1 MVKRDE
7 QGCEILE
14 PGEEGIKLLIKGKLK
29 NIPEFSFKKP
39 KSEKEKLE
47 AEAKKEA
54 KKETKKNDLNVL
66 IDQIE
71 KNFEKFQT
79 TKKIAQQQTQQQI
92 PIYIPQ
98 YTPPQGKQLNT
109 QNLTEINNMIL
120 EKENEIKEYY
130 ETKFNLKWSNV
141 EDAYNLMEQQVLE
154 EDREIAFREP
164 VLPTEQSEQPT
175 LPIIR
180 PVPQP
185 PSIIDDFELIDDDKP
200 KNIQTQD
207 FEQETTLKSFA
218 DNVVD
223 ILGIFDE
230 EMLNKFKNANNKTET
245 LEAVNKEQ
253 QTIIDSKQS
262 QLNQLNETI
271 ELMNDAVNL
280 SKNEID
286 KLEKTLID
294 RINEI
299 KTLTDQ
305 DEKNKKIKE
314 AEILSL
320 QLNSAEDV
328 NELQEQLKLVKQER
342 DETKNEL
349 ETLKLLNAD
358 KNEKD
363 RLKALELLD
372 KIRGTRAED
381 DDENISVAERELLN
395 IDPEIFAKKEFL
407 SNYIPDNKVPTNKQ
421 RLKTM
426 YDLFNDIIKER
437 GEEVLRNRINA
448 ILFETPTIK
457 QTDFIKELSKERENI
472 VDMFNKAKK
481 EEEARQRQI
490 LDERVR
496 EAENEEK
503 IEILNQIDIE
513 IKKITDEFNKIN
525 VEKEKKLIK
534 SVEYKE
540 ELDQLI
546 QEYEGL
552 LLTLDKA
559 FEDAGINGIE
569 DIENIEDEDQKNTF
583 NATFEYINDTKNDLQ
598 NMIEDLKD
606 FIIKEDEELRLL
618 DIELFDKEDQIKTL
632 KKKKEIVDK
641 QILNSEI

>member
-39 KSEKEKLE
+39 KTEKEKLE

-185 PSIIDDFELIDDDKP
+185 PSIIDNFELLQKP
-200 KNIQTQD
+200 AELTPSQD